1 MKYDLAPYVEKANKE
16 LSGKS
21 LKDVQRETA
30 LVWCGRA
37 VSTAMHMDDNPECFQ
52 DAVEYGHEAI
62 EHAALSGDDE
72 MLRFVRKHLD
82 DFGLL
87 D

>member
-1 MKYDLAPYVEKANKE
+1 MKYDLTPYVEKANKE

-30 LVWCGRA
+30 LIWCGRA
-37 VSTAMHMDDNPECFQ
+37 VSTAMRIDYDPECFQ
-52 DAVEYGHEAI
+52 DAVEYGHDAI

-72 MLRFVRKHLD
+72 MLRFVRRHLD
-82 DFGLL
+82 AFRLL

>member
-1 MKYDLAPYVEKANKE
+1 MKYDLMPYVEKARNE
-16 LSGKS
+16 LYGKS
-21 LKDVQRETA
+21 LKDIQRETA

-37 VSTAMHMDDNPECFQ
+37 VSTAIRIDEDPECFQ

-72 MLRFVRKHLD
+72 LLRFVRKHLD
-82 DFGLL
+82 AFRLL

>member
-21 LKDVQRETA
+21 LKDIQRETA
-30 LVWCGRA
+30 LIWCGRA
-37 VSTAMHMDDNPECFQ
+37 VSTAIRIDEEPECFQ

-62 EHAALSGDDE
+62 EHAALSLDDE
-72 MLRFVRKHLD
+72 LLRFVRKHLD
-82 DFGLL
+82 AFRLL

>member
-1 MKYDLAPYVEKANKE
+1 MKYDLTPYVEKANKE

-30 LVWCGRA
+30 LIWCGRA
-37 VSTAMHMDDNPECFQ
+37 VSTAMRIDYDPECFQ

-72 MLRFVRKHLD
+72 MLRFVRRHLD
-82 DFGLL
+82 AFRLL

>member
-1 MKYDLAPYVEKANKE
+1 MRYSLQPYVERANAE
-16 LSGKS
+16 LRGKS

-37 VSTAMHMDDNPECFQ
+37 VSTAMRLNTDPACFQ

-72 MLRFVRKHLD
+72 LLRFVRGHIGIY
-82 DFGLL
+82 GLL

>member
-1 MKYDLAPYVEKANKE
+1 MKYDLKPYVEKADKE

-37 VSTAMHMDDNPECFQ
+37 VSTALRLEDSPECFQ

-72 MLRFVRKHLD
+72 LLRFVRKHLD
-82 DFGLL
+82 TFGLL

>member
-1 MKYDLAPYVEKANKE
+1 MKYDLTPYVEKANKE

-30 LVWCGRA
+30 LIWCGRA
-37 VSTAMHMDDNPECFQ
+37 VSTAMRIDYDPECFQ

-62 EHAALSGDDE
+62 EHAALSGVDE
-72 MLRFVRKHLD
+72 MLRFVRRHLD
-82 DFGLL
+82 AFRLL